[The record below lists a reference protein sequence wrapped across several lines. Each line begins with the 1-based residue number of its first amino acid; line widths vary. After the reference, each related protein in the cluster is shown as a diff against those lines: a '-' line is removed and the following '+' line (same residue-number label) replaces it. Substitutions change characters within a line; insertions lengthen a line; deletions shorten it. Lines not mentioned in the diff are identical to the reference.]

1 MAISEILIL
10 HNILK
15 MSGLYEIFKK
25 LVWILVTFKKS
36 KIYFKFDP
44 LFFSIDGGVANNDFV
59 VQLISTLTNKKI
71 ERRNDVESA
80 ALGVAFLAGLHSGIH
95 SLLFIR

>member
-1 MAISEILIL
+1 MNFSNLYKESNIFQVRFIL
-10 HNILK
+10 
-15 MSGLYEIFKK
+15 
-25 LVWILVTFKKS
+25 
-36 KIYFKFDP
+36 
-44 LFFSIDGGVANNDFV
+44 FSIDGGVANNDFV

-95 SLLFIR
+95 SFCCL

>member
-1 MAISEILIL
+1 M
-10 HNILK
+10 
-15 MSGLYEIFKK
+15 
-25 LVWILVTFKKS
+25 
-36 KIYFKFDP
+36 
-44 LFFSIDGGVANNDFV
+44 ANNDFV

-80 ALGVAFLAGLHSGIH
+80 VLGVAFLAGLHSGIH